1 MHSTKWNLP
10 VLAVLLLVASTLVYG
25 QDDGEKSHST
35 SVAGMVHLLQLEA
48 NLIENLS
55 SYADELENKLQIVRG

>member
-1 MHSTKWNLP
+1 MHSTWNLR
-10 VLAVLLLVASTLVYG
+10 VLAVLFLTASSLVHG

-35 SVAGMVHLLQLEA
+35 SVAGMGNLLQLEA

-55 SYADELENKLQIVRG
+55 NYADELENKLEIVRR